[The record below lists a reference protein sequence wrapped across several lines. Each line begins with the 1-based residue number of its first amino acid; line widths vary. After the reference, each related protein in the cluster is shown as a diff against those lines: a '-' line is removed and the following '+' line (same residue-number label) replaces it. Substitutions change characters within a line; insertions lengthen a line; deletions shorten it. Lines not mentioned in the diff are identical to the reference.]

1 MAPGTY
7 RLWKRD
13 RGSWCDYD
21 IVGDKTYAA
30 AIRGL
35 LPIDWSG
42 DPLEVRR
49 DFELVPELH
58 NPVDPWA
65 IAVRADGRTVGHL
78 PSEDCQLW
86 AGVVQRVI
94 ASGCVPVVPGRV
106 YAYEADG
113 WGSAGIEMRATVQ
126 LSLGDPET
134 ALPLNDPPPVPY
146 TFLPRSSIVQVTKED
161 EHFDALLR
169 FVPPGGY
176 GLLFVT
182 LHEDASRA
190 SRPVVE
196 VRIDDVRIGQLT
208 PQMSQR
214 FLPMIRH
221 LADRG
226 LVTACWGDITGSSVA
241 AEVRIDGVKANEADT
256 TLLEGDPLTI
266 PPLVVQRV
274 LYDIQGLVPLEVAPD
289 AQVVEMIAP
298 RVVAEPPDGS
308 VVRFPMGRHGR
319 YHYVAVRRGA
329 SWETTATSDR
339 EPESGGAQSPGT
351 WAINQVMQ
359 WDDLCPQVRA

>member
-1 MAPGTY
+1 
-7 RLWKRD
+7 
-13 RGSWCDYD
+13 
-21 IVGDKTYAA
+21 
-30 AIRGL
+30 
-35 LPIDWSG
+35 
-42 DPLEVRR
+42 
-49 DFELVPELH
+49 
-58 NPVDPWA
+58 
-65 IAVRADGRTVGHL
+65 
-78 PSEDCQLW
+78 
-86 AGVVQRVI
+86 
-94 ASGCVPVVPGRV
+94 
-106 YAYEADG
+106 
-113 WGSAGIEMRATVQ
+113 MRATVQ

-146 TFLPRSSIVQVTKED
+146 TFLPRSSIVQVTRED

-169 FVPPGGY
+169 FVPSGGY

-182 LHEDASRA
+182 LHEDASRT

-196 VRIDDVRIGQLT
+196 VRIDSTCIGQLT

-226 LVTACWGDITGSSVA
+226 LLTACWGDITGSSVA

-256 TLLEGDPLTI
+256 TLLEGDPVTI

-274 LYDIQGLVPLEVAPD
+274 LYDIQGRVPPEVAPD

-308 VVRFPMGRHGR
+308 VVRFAMGRHGR
-319 YHYVAVRRGA
+319 YH
-329 SWETTATSDR
+329 
-339 EPESGGAQSPGT
+339 
-351 WAINQVMQ
+351 
-359 WDDLCPQVRA
+359 